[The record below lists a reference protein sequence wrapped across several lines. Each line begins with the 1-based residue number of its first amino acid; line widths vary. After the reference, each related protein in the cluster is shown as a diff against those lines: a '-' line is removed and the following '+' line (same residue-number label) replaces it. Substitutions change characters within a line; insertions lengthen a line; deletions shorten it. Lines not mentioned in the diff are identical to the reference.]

1 MKIRQLGFQEFDII
15 SSVKP
20 TTKYAVHL
28 DNKNKVQY
36 ELEKAC
42 YLAKNGRPGPVW
54 LDIPLDIQN
63 SQIEI
68 EKNKS
73 FFYKNSNI
81 LNSNPTPK
89 DKEINLVIKNLKN
102 SKRNVLKQGLQKNLL
117 Q

>member
-20 TTKYAVHL
+20 TTKYSVHL
-28 DNKNKVQY
+28 DNKYKVQY

-63 SQIEI
+63 SQL
-68 EKNKS
+68 K
-73 FFYKNSNI
+73 I
-81 LNSNPTPK
+81 LPSMRLR
-89 DKEINLVIKNLKN
+89 DKQSLLIQIFTMVVIMIM
-102 SKRNVLKQGLQKNLL
+102 G
-117 Q
+117 